1 MKQAEDMI
9 MKGGYIIPVFQQCNS
24 DLIKSSVKGIAFHPV
39 AVNRIYKSTTK

>member
-1 MKQAEDMI
+1 MI

-24 DLIKSSVKGIAFHPV
+24 DLIKSSAKGIAFHPV